1 MKPSLIDVAAR
12 AGVSK
17 STVSNVLQGRK
28 SVAPEIRERVLR
40 TIEELGYVRNES
52 ARLLRAG
59 HSRTVG
65 LVVHDTANPYFTDVA
80 RGIQE
85 ELSRH
90 GLLVMLCNADNN
102 PVQESAYLDV
112 LEQMRFRGVI
122 LAPVLDPSHE
132 RIRALRDRGTSIVLI
147 ERDSALRDISTAAC
161 DDVAGGS
168 IAMRHLL
175 DLGHRDI
182 GYVTGPLQ
190 LKPYRDRLVG
200 AEAEIA
206 SRGVEARLRVFE
218 SERFEDDGRS
228 AAMAMI
234 AAEERPTAVFCGND
248 LIAVNVQRAA
258 TGAGLRLPDQLSIVG
273 YDDITLA
280 DQVAASLTTVRQP
293 RHALGVEAARLLLA
307 DAADPTSNRTVL
319 LAPELVRRSSTST
332 AASHLGGEVVP

>member
-12 AGVSK
+12 AGVGK
-17 STVSNVLQGRK
+17 STVSNVLQGRQ

-40 TIEELGYVRNES
+40 AIEELGYVRNES

-90 GLLVMLCNADNN
+90 GLLVMLCDADND
-102 PVQESAYLDV
+102 PAQESAYLDV

-122 LAPVLDPSHE
+122 LAPVLDPSRE

-161 DDVAGGS
+161 DDIAGGR

-190 LKPYRDRLVG
+190 LKAYRDRLAG
-200 AEAEIA
+200 AEAEI
-206 SRGVEARLRVFE
+206 GVDARLRVFE
-218 SERFEDDGRS
+218 SEHFDDHGRS
-228 AAMAMI
+228 AATAMI
-234 AAEERPTAVFCGND
+234 AEQERPTAVFCGND
-248 LIAVNVQRAA
+248 LIAMNVQRAA
-258 TGAGLRLPDQLSIVG
+258 TGAGLRLPDELSIVG

-280 DQVAASLTTVRQP
+280 GEGAASLTTVRQP
-293 RHALGVEAARLLLA
+293 RHALGLEAAKLLLA
-307 DAADPTSNRTVL
+307 DPASTETVL
-319 LAPELVRRSSTST
+319 LTPDLVQRSSTAT
-332 AASHLGGEVVP
+332 A

>member
-17 STVSNVLQGRK
+17 STVSNVLQGRQ

-90 GLLVMLCNADNN
+90 GLLVMLCNADND
-102 PVQESAYLDV
+102 PAQESAYLDV

-122 LAPVLDPSHE
+122 LAPVLDPSRE

-161 DDVAGGS
+161 DDLAGGR

-190 LKPYRDRLVG
+190 LKAYRDRLAG
-200 AEAEIA
+200 AEMEI
-206 SRGVEARLRVFE
+206 GVDVRLRVFE
-218 SERFEDDGRS
+218 SESFEDDGRS
-228 AAMAMI
+228 AALAMI
-234 AAEERPTAVFCGND
+234 AADDRPTAVFCGND

-258 TGAGLRLPDQLSIVG
+258 AGLRLPDELSIVG

-280 DQVAASLTTVRQP
+280 GEGAASLTTVRQP
-293 RHALGVEAARLLLA
+293 RHALGLEAAKLLLA
-307 DAADPTSNRTVL
+307 DPASPQTVL
-319 LAPELVRRSSTST
+319 LTPDLVQRSSTCT
-332 AASHLGGEVVP
+332 A